1 VKAEYVKPDVFLN
14 MHGSIRV
21 FSEGY
26 GPLER
31 KYLTLLLLQ
40 LFGKRDIRDIDLK
53 NDINEPSMNQ
63 LHKMW
68 TLRVGVLNQ
77 EEELS
82 DLCGFMRPKT
92 RTQLRDKV
100 KLEYSY

>member
-1 VKAEYVKPDVFLN
+1 MKAEYVKPDGFLN
-14 MHGSIRV
+14 MHGSIKV

-40 LFGKRDIRDIDLK
+40 LFGKSDIRDIDLK
-53 NDINEPSMNQ
+53 SDINELSMNR

-77 EEELS
+77 DEELS
-82 DLCGFMRPKT
+82 DLCEFMRPKT

-100 KLEYSY
+100 KLQYSY